1 MYTQYNGP
9 YTLSTH
15 TKPKIENKDKSE
27 AEADNSTG
35 NCEGV
40 SRKGDGDER

>member
-15 TKPKIENKDKSE
+15 TKPKIENNDKRE
-27 AEADNSTG
+27 AEAENSTG
-35 NCEGV
+35 DGE
-40 SRKGDGDER
+40 RK